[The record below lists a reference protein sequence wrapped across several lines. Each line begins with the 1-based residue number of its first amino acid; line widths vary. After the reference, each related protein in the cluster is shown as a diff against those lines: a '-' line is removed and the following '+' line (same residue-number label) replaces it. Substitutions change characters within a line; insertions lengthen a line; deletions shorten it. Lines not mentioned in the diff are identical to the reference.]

1 MGEVFPT
8 VRAVAYFSPMRKRL
22 AIIASV
28 MSLILLA
35 PMSADGVEF
44 GQDATGD
51 PNAVHIQGNTSGFL
65 YSERII
71 LTAAHVLGQL
81 RIQPN
86 GDTDG
91 FVYAPGLADKT
102 NAKRYRIVKAFIP
115 KTFINADPSK
125 EIQPIDDFAIVVLE
139 EDMPLKIKVEIAT
152 EAQMNEFAKLKTKIE
167 MVGYGLHNGSQRI
180 NSMYDQNRAPH
191 KLFSYLYS
199 PEMMVDFHTRE
210 FQVPFW
216 KKVEW
221 GAIHK
226 KEYGSICN
234 QDSGSGFYVEEKNVR
249 YYVGTAG
256 NGNGISN
263 CQADGS
269 VKFAQNGG
277 MSWFPAPYKFLDLLK
292 SAESFVSEQRKNEAL
307 KLEQAR
313 VAAELK
319 AKQEADEKA
328 RVEAELKAKLEAEAK
343 IAAETAAKEAAEAA
357 QLAATKKIQ
366 DSVRKLYVGKSCT
379 KLKSTKTVSGVK
391 FVCIK
396 KGKKLVWATS

>member
-8 VRAVAYFSPMRKRL
+8 VRVVAYFSSMRKRL
-22 AIIASV
+22 GIVASI
-28 MSLILLA
+28 MSLALLA

-51 PNAVHIQGNTSGFL
+51 PNAVHIQGNSSGFL

-115 KTFINADPSK
+115 KTFINADPTK

-139 EDMPLKIKVEIAT
+139 EDMPLEVKVEIAT
-152 EAQMNEFAKLKTKIE
+152 EAQMIEFAKLKTKIE
-167 MVGYGLHNGSQRI
+167 MVGYGLHNGSQRL

-191 KLFSYLYS
+191 KLISYLYS

-234 QDSGSGFYVEEKNVR
+234 QDSGSGFYVEGKNVR

-269 VKFAQNGG
+269 VKFANNGG
-277 MSWFPAPYKFLDLLK
+277 MSWFPAPFKFLDLLK
-292 SAESFVSEQRKNEAL
+292 TAESFVSEQRKNEAA
-307 KLEQAR
+307 KLEEER
-313 VAAELK
+313 VARELK
-319 AKQEADEKA
+319 EKQEAEA
-328 RVEAELKAKLEAEAK
+328 R
-343 IAAETAAKEAAEAA
+343 IAAEAA
-357 QLAATKKIQ
+357 AKVAADAALLARKKSQ
-366 DSVRKLYVGKSCT
+366 DLVKKRYFGKTCA
-379 KLKSTKTVSGVK
+379 KLKSVKNVSGIK
-391 FVCIK
+391 FTCVK
-396 KGKKLVWATS
+396 KGKKLVWALK

>member
-1 MGEVFPT
+1 MFYSWKCIERDIT
-8 VRAVAYFSPMRKRL
+8 LRKL
-22 AIIASV
+22 LV
-28 MSLILLA
+28 LILTISLLA
-35 PMSADGVEF
+35 PINAHGVEF

-51 PNAVHIQGNTSGFL
+51 PTAVHFQGNSSGFL

-71 LTAAHVLGQL
+71 LTAAHVLSQL

-91 FVYAPGLADKT
+91 FVYAPGLADKS

-115 KTFINADPSK
+115 KTYVNGDPSR

-139 EDMPLKIKVEIAT
+139 EDMPVKVKVEIAT
-152 EAQMNEFAKLKTKIE
+152 EAQMIDFAKRNIKIE
-167 MVGYGLHNGSQRI
+167 MVGYGLQSGSQRI
-180 NSMYDQNRAPH
+180 NSMMDQNRAPH
-191 KLFSYLYS
+191 KLISYLYT

-226 KEYGSICN
+226 QEYGSICN
-234 QDSGSGFYVEEKNVR
+234 QDSGSGFYVEEKSVR
-249 YYVGTAG
+249 YYVGTAA

-269 VKFAQNGG
+269 VRFAKNGG
-277 MSWFPAPYKFLDLLK
+277 MSWFPAPFKFLDLLK
-292 SAESFVSEQRKNEAL
+292 SAESFVSEQRKNEAA
-307 KLEQAR
+307 KLEVAR
-313 VAAELK
+313 AAAALK
-319 AKQEADEKA
+319 AKQEADERA
-328 RVEAELKAKLEAEAK
+328 RVEAELKAKLDAEAK
-343 IAAETAAKEAAEAA
+343 IAAEVAAKAAADAA
-357 QLAATKKIQ
+357 LLAATKKSHDLAIKQ
-366 DSVRKLYVGKSCT
+366 NVGKSCT
-379 KLKSTKTVSGVK
+379 KLKATRTVSGVK

-396 KGKKLVWATS
+396 KGKKLVWALV

>member
-8 VRAVAYFSPMRKRL
+8 VRVVAYFSSMRKRL
-22 AIIASV
+22 GIVASI
-28 MSLILLA
+28 MSLALLA

-115 KTFINADPSK
+115 KTFINADPTK

-139 EDMPLKIKVEIAT
+139 EDMPLEVKVEIAT
-152 EAQMNEFAKLKTKIE
+152 EAQMIEFAKLKTKIE
-167 MVGYGLHNGSQRI
+167 MVGYGLHNGSQRL

-191 KLFSYLYS
+191 KLISYLYS

-234 QDSGSGFYVEEKNVR
+234 QDSGSGFYVEGKNVR

-269 VKFAQNGG
+269 VKFANNGG
-277 MSWFPAPYKFLDLLK
+277 MSWFPAPFKFLDLLK
-292 SAESFVSEQRKNEAL
+292 TAESFVSEQRKNEAA
-307 KLEQAR
+307 KLEEER
-313 VAAELK
+313 VARELK
-319 AKQEADEKA
+319 EKQEAEA
-328 RVEAELKAKLEAEAK
+328 R
-343 IAAETAAKEAAEAA
+343 IAAEAA
-357 QLAATKKIQ
+357 AKVAADAALLARKKSQ
-366 DSVRKLYVGKSCT
+366 DLVKKRYFGKTCA
-379 KLKSTKTVSGVK
+379 KLKSVKNVSGIK
-391 FVCIK
+391 FTCVK
-396 KGKKLVWATS
+396 KGKKLVWALK